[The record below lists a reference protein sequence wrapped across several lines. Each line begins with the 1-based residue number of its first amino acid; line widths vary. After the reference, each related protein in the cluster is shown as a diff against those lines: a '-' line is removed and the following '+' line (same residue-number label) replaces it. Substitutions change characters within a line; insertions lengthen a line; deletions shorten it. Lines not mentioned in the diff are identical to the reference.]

1 MRNCGLAVRSS
12 LRAAKPAKLNRA
24 SWNDRFARFDCLGK
38 HPQESEL
45 EKGQMRVGTFRL
57 QRRTVKGLYYAAG
70 SFTLLVVGA
79 AFFLLMGMLLM
90 PEAKEVPWR

>member
-1 MRNCGLAVRSS
+1 MRLGA
-12 LRAAKPAKLNRA
+12 LR
-24 SWNDRFARFDCLGK
+24 
-38 HPQESEL
+38 
-45 EKGQMRVGTFRL
+45 V

-79 AFFLLMGMLLM
+79 AFLLLMGMLLM